1 MYTFRL
7 TEEIARWAF
16 EINFNTT
23 TEWKIAFTNPTAGPW
38 KTIKAPSLTTG
49 IIGEVYRF
57 ELEETRPDILLFNDR
72 LKHIIIIEAKD
83 SLEKLL
89 AGEQIKKTIEVVD
102 QLSVLLSQQSHNQ
115 FWAGRESYDVI
126 TGLLWGCEKTH
137 TNQQYEQMFSMHYK
151 EMNKH
156 SILNKDFILGI
167 ETVREGQNLRCVT
180 YAKCYHPEARTAIDA
195 IARSMNLPV
204 RALF

>member
-16 EINFNTT
+16 EINFNDTT
-23 TEWKIAFTNPTAGPW
+23 DWKIAFTNPTAGPW
-38 KTIKAPSLTTG
+38 KTIRAPSLSTG

-89 AGEQIKKTIEVVD
+89 AGGQVKKTIEVVD
-102 QLSVLLSQQSHNQ
+102 QLSTLLSQQSHNQ
-115 FWAGRESYDVI
+115 FWAGRESYNVV
-126 TGLLWGCEKTH
+126 TGLLWGCEQTY
-137 TNQQYEQMFSMHYK
+137 TNQHYEQLFSAHHN
-151 EMNKH
+151 EMNRH
-156 SILNKDFILGI
+156 ALLNKDFILGI
-167 ETVREGQNLRCVT
+167 ETVREGQNLKCVI
-180 YAKCYHPEARTAIDA
+180 YAKCYHPNDRTTIEA
-195 IARSMNLPV
+195 IAQSMNLPV